1 MGVGGKGGEGE
12 GKRQGGGSCEFSKE
26 AQLRL
31 AYLRGR
37 VPSRMCSQSPPSW
50 SACAC
55 SCALSIMP
63 SAHRQA
69 GRLQAGEGG
78 EAPGRPQETLL
89 GVELLPPDLNPMA
102 LSNLSPK
109 DSTAAR

>member
-69 GRLQAGEGG
+69 GRAPAGGGGGGGTRQATRNPSRGG
-78 EAPGRPQETLL
+78 AAPTRP
-89 GVELLPPDLNPMA
+89 
-102 LSNLSPK
+102 
-109 DSTAAR
+109 